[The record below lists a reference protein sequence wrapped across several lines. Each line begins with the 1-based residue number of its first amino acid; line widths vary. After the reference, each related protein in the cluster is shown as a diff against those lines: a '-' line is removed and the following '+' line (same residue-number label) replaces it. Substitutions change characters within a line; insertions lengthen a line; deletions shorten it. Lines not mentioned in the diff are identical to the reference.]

1 MSDRTYLVTGA
12 LGCIGAWVVER
23 LLEKGDHPVVFDLG
37 TEPRRI
43 RDLLGPEAL
52 ARVSFVQ
59 GDIANPAAL
68 GACMDEHRVDHI
80 VHLAGLQ
87 VPFCRADP
95 MKGATVNVL
104 GTVNVFEQAAKRGI
118 QRVAYASS
126 AAVYEREDEDRAG
139 GAPCENAS
147 PTPNTHYGVYK
158 LCNEGARSRSLHREP
173 RS

>member
-59 GDIANPAAL
+59 GDIANPAAWTTSSTSP
-68 GACMDEHRVDHI
+68 ACRC
-80 VHLAGLQ
+80 
-87 VPFCRADP
+87 P
-95 MKGATVNVL
+95 
-104 GTVNVFEQAAKRGI
+104 
-118 QRVAYASS
+118 S
-126 AAVYEREDEDRAG
+126 AAR
-139 GAPCENAS
+139 
-147 PTPNTHYGVYK
+147 TP
-158 LCNEGARSRSLHREP
+158 
-173 RS
+173 